1 MMLATLL
8 ALSAAATT
16 QPDAQLADAVREA
29 IGDEI
34 QHGISATKAR
44 NIDQYMEQV
53 PDDYRQVAPD
63 GTVVDKAGLRA
74 MQLQAWA
81 IIPRTNRL
89 ETTITGFE
97 LGCDGACATVM
108 TDQVWDRQMLGRDG
122 KSEHTVVTTQR
133 HRELWELAGS
143 RWVNRELV
151 ELGGTVTVDG
161 QPYD

>member
-1 MMLATLL
+1 MIFATLL
-8 ALSAAATT
+8 ALSVSTT
-16 QPDAQLADAVREA
+16 SLPDQRLAPAIREA
-29 IGDEI
+29 ILDEI

-53 PDDYRQVAPD
+53 PDNYRQVSPD
-63 GTVVDKAGLRA
+63 GSVVDKAGLRA

-89 ETTITGFE
+89 EMTITGFQ
-97 LGCDGACATVM
+97 LGCGGTCATVM
-108 TDQVWDRQMLGRDG
+108 TDQVWDRQMLDRDG
-122 KSEHTVVTTQR
+122 KAEHRVVTTQR

-143 RWVNRELV
+143 RWVNRKLE

-161 QPYD
+161 EPYE